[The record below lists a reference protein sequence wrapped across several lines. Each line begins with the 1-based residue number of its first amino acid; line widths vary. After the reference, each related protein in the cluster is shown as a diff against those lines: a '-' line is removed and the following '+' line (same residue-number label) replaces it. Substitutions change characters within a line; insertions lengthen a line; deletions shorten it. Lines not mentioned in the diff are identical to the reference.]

1 MLEKIQT
8 GVDIVDVKRFRNLP
22 ISSNKK
28 FYEKIFTPAEIEY
41 CLKFTDPYVH
51 FAGKFA
57 LKEAVIKSTN
67 LKIDFLKI
75 KTKHLDSKPIIEI
88 NNSENRFLFQ
98 VSISHEN
105 DFAIGVVLSEKID

>member
-1 MLEKIQT
+1 MIEKLGI
-8 GVDIVDVKRFRNLP
+8 GIDIVEVEQFRTKEFSKNEEFY
-22 ISSNKK
+22 KK
-28 FYEKIFTPAEIEY
+28 LFSQNEIEY

-75 KTKHLDSKPIIEI
+75 KTKHLDS
-88 NNSENRFLFQ
+88 NQ
-98 VSISHEN
+98 
-105 DFAIGVVLSEKID
+105 